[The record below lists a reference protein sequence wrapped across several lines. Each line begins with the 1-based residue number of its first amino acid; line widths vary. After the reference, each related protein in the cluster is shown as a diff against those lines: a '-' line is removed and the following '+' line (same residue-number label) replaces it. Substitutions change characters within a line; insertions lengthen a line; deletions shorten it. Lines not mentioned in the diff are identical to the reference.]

1 MISLI
6 RRQMTKKKIPLVT
19 LQYLKLYER
28 FGKSYRIGGGKRTEI
43 LNSSS
48 YLVPKHSGQF
58 LIVILLSKVFDMSSL
73 GKT

>member
-1 MISLI
+1 
-6 RRQMTKKKIPLVT
+6 MTKKKIPLVT

-28 FGKSYRIGGGKRTEI
+28 FGKSYRIGGGEKTEI

-58 LIVILLSKVFDMSSL
+58 LIVILLSKVFDMSLL